1 MLHVCSPDKFHLLLV
16 PCSVA
21 VMTKGYPSIQ
31 RKDLVLLQEIA
42 SDMLLACGAVYLI
55 SVSLESF

>member
-1 MLHVCSPDKFHLLLV
+1 MLHVCSPDMFHLLLV

-42 SDMLLACGAVYLI
+42 GDKLLACGAVYVI